1 MYIEDVQVTF
11 WRRKIIFD
19 KISAFPTWSVLSL
32 GFNIGYHIYVIK
44 FFQSFHAVNMK
55 LCTDV
60 TCIKN
65 ICMWIFAY
73 EKKNIWQ
80 KYGNFNLD
88 II

>member
-44 FFQSFHAVNMK
+44 FFQSFHAVKMK

-73 EKKNIWQ
+73 EKKKWQ
-80 KYGNFNLD
+80 KSGNFNLD